1 MNHGYTREAR
11 CECTHNT
18 EQWFNLSQDH
28 GGGALGWHTV
38 IKKKK
43 KLITREELHLVSTC
57 RTVHPRE
64 RTSQAALAVVSMG
77 HKTGAVQPLRL
88 LFSEFVV

>member
-11 CECTHNT
+11 CECTQNT
-18 EQWFNLSQDH
+18 EQWFNLSQVH

-43 KLITREELHLVSTC
+43 
-57 RTVHPRE
+57 
-64 RTSQAALAVVSMG
+64 
-77 HKTGAVQPLRL
+77 
-88 LFSEFVV
+88 